1 MIRNQIHKVLS
12 TFQSY
17 GVRAL
22 LMGGQACVF
31 YGAAEFSR
39 DTDFAIAID
48 SDNWARLHGNRPRPM
63 VASLQPVSVL
73 PQSLMA
79 PVQETSEPSI
89 KAASKQRVC
98 GPAENRR
105 QVAPS
110 FPSPVS
116 VVVHV
121 VHPRA
126 EVFR

>member
-48 SDNWARLHGNRPRPM
+48 SDNWARSHGNRLRPM
-63 VASLQPVSVL
+63 VASLRPVSAL

-89 KAASKQRVC
+89 KAAAKQRVC

-105 QVAPS
+105 
-110 FPSPVS
+110 
-116 VVVHV
+116 
-121 VHPRA
+121 
-126 EVFR
+126 